1 MFYTYRKIIPELSE
15 EIILEYRLK
24 RDIEIKNQDQSN
36 DFINYINSL
45 EKLNQDLFS
54 RINRDFSVIQSL
66 SKKKHLSEIILAIED
81 ITFKDELSNLGNN
94 YDKAT
99 KYFLNYEDKAE
110 HYYNKFILEKSP
122 KKNLLSCKSYVTDSP
137 SFEKSES
144 QNLFKSIL
152 IKELKNSMK
161 GDCATCQY
169 SSFSE
174 DKMLVVKME
183 DMPDN
188 YEVFNNGERKDITLH
203 EAIEIVIYY
212 KKLTEVILVYSEDK
226 SILQKVHSSVA
237 KAFYN
242 VENIVFDSK
251 KISLEIFIIDFLK
264 NGKIIVK
271 IPQNNKIERLSL
283 KSLYLSKGTYGI
295 QVNFPIGDI
304 MLDSYDSNVKNA
316 LENGLYVRLDENLE
330 KLSNY
335 SVTSVEL
342 VAIYWHNITKK
353 NEKRTFSIS
362 NKNGLNIDRKEDIDK
377 DILELLEF
385 NKFL

>member
-152 IKELKNSMK
+152 IKELKNSM
-161 GDCATCQY
+161 
-169 SSFSE
+169 
-174 DKMLVVKME
+174 
-183 DMPDN
+183 
-188 YEVFNNGERKDITLH
+188 
-203 EAIEIVIYY
+203 
-212 KKLTEVILVYSEDK
+212 
-226 SILQKVHSSVA
+226 
-237 KAFYN
+237 
-242 VENIVFDSK
+242 
-251 KISLEIFIIDFLK
+251 
-264 NGKIIVK
+264 
-271 IPQNNKIERLSL
+271 
-283 KSLYLSKGTYGI
+283 
-295 QVNFPIGDI
+295 
-304 MLDSYDSNVKNA
+304 
-316 LENGLYVRLDENLE
+316 
-330 KLSNY
+330 
-335 SVTSVEL
+335 
-342 VAIYWHNITKK
+342 
-353 NEKRTFSIS
+353 
-362 NKNGLNIDRKEDIDK
+362 
-377 DILELLEF
+377 
-385 NKFL
+385 